1 MATQDEIKE
10 LPNVDLTPILD
21 EIKETQ
27 KEEAKEER
35 VEKTDKPRNKYGQFT
50 KKDGGLDEDGILKS
64 YKEIQGFATKV
75 SQENNQTKE
84 ELAQIKE
91 QLELAKYQ
99 PPVYQQPQQYQQDPA
114 QIDDNNPMKVFGIM
128 RVAEVLEEE
137 KDKNPAEFQNRYA
150 YAQKVSVQYPQL
162 STSARGVKKL
172 FELGD
177 KLRTEELK
185 QSAGKALESIFGEPL
200 GEEEIA
206 RLRTLVKGEKAQVQ
220 TQSKNNMN
228 AYMPDTST
236 HTRTGADQNQ
246 NPNFD
251 LKIHESAKKGDVDG
265 VIKSLFSKAMAE

>member
-1 MATQDEIKE
+1 MTIDEEIKGI
-10 LPNVDLTPILD
+10 PDVDLTPIMD
-21 EIKETQ
+21 QIEETQ
-27 KEEAKEER
+27 TKEPKEL
-35 VEKTDKPRNKYGQFT
+35 KIDKPRNKYGQFT
-50 KKDGGLDEDGILKS
+50 KKDGTLDEDNLLKS

-75 SQENNQTKE
+75 SQENKQTKE
-84 ELAQIKE
+84 QMAQIQE

-99 PPVYQQPQQYQQDPA
+99 PPVYQQQQQYQQDTA

-137 KDKNPAEFQNRYA
+137 KEKNVADFQERYA
-150 YAQKVSVQYPQL
+150 YAQMVSREYPQL

-177 KLRTEELK
+177 KLRTEQLK
-185 QSAGKALESIFGEPL
+185 KSAGKALESIFGEPL

-206 RLRTLVKGEKAQVQ
+206 RLRTLVKGDKSQQKQ
-220 TQSKNNMN
+220 TQTKTNMN

-236 HTRTGADQNQ
+236 STRTGADQNQ

-251 LKIHESAKKGDVDG
+251 LKINESVKQGDVDG
-265 VIKSLFSKAMAE
+265 VIDAIFKRALAE